1 MSRSVDAA
9 PRSPSAPVVSTPDRG
24 GLRRVAITGMGT
36 VNSLGLDAPTTL
48 TALREGRC
56 GISDLAF
63 RDVERLTVR
72 IGAQIHDWRPEN
84 WFNRQQIMLYDKFT
98 QFTLIAAKEA
108 VAQSGLEFH
117 GELGLCSGVILGTAG
132 GGLNTWDENYR
143 VVYEEGKN
151 RVHPFVVPKLM
162 NNAATSHVSIEF
174 DLRGPSFTVATA
186 CASSNHAMGLAFQM
200 VRSGAARAML
210 TGGSEAMLCFGGVK
224 AWEGLRVMSRD
235 ACRPFSANRNGMVQ
249 GEGAGVFVFED
260 YDHARTRGADI
271 LAEVVG
277 FAMSS
282 DAQDI
287 VMPSAQG
294 AERAITGAM
303 RDGGLNPED
312 VGYIN
317 AHGTGT
323 AANDKT
329 ECAAVAR
336 AFGHHADRLMISSTK
351 SMHGHIIGG
360 TGAVE
365 LLAGIMALRDGVIAP
380 TIGYQEPDPECAL
393 DVVPNEAREAKVDAI
408 LSNAFAF
415 GGLNAVIA
423 LRKA

>member
-1 MSRSVDAA
+1 MSAKKSQPPTRDF
-9 PRSPSAPVVSTPDRG
+9 SPVTRA
-24 GLRRVAITGMGT
+24 GLRRVAITGAGT
-36 VNSLGLDAPTTL
+36 INALGRDVPTTL
-48 TALREGRC
+48 KAFREGRC
-56 GISDLAF
+56 GITPLEF
-63 RDVERLTVR
+63 RDVDRLSVQ
-72 IGAQIHDWRPEN
+72 IGAQVHNWQPEEY
-84 WFNRQQIMLYDKFT
+84 FNRQQILLYDKFT
-98 QFTLIAAKEA
+98 QFTLLSAKQA
-108 VAQSGLEFH
+108 VEQSGLNFQ
-117 GELGLCSGVILGTAG
+117 GDLGLRSGVVLGTAG

-143 VVYEEGKN
+143 AVYEEGKN

-162 NNAATSHVSIEF
+162 NNAAASHVSMEF
-174 DLRGPSFTVATA
+174 GLCGPSFTVATA

-200 VRSGAARAML
+200 VRSGATPVML

-224 AWEGLRVMSRD
+224 AWEGLRVMSKD
-235 ACRPFSANRNGMVQ
+235 ACRPFSATRNGMVQ

-260 YDHARTRGADI
+260 YEHARNRGADI
-271 LAEVVG
+271 LAEVTG

-294 AERAITGAM
+294 AERAIRGALQ
-303 RDGGLNPED
+303 DSGLNPD
-312 VGYIN
+312 QIGYIN

-329 ECAAVAR
+329 ECAAVAH

-351 SMHGHIIGG
+351 SMHGHLIGG

-365 LLAGIMALRDGVIAP
+365 LLACIMALRDGIIAP

-393 DVVPNEAREAKVDAI
+393 DVVPNEAREAQVNAV

-423 LRKA
+423 LRKV